1 MHYKGRSIWTTVSR
15 AGEYVEDLDRKEYW
29 NNGFQQLLPRREPF
43 VLLPGDRLNTHCVFD
58 TRRAGGPVA
67 FGPTTKD
74 EMCMDFLFYYPRQM
88 RRLGDA
94 EDADEVAY
102 CGPLPGPSRKRGA
115 ALYVCGTPD
124 RQEERRKGLPSPFLL
139 PGNAQLSEK
148 WDPEGSPG
156 ATPTYRF
163 DDEGRAVAT
172 AAPAAPAAAS
182 AIGGPT
188 AGAAAAEAAA
198 AAGAGG
204 AAAPPPGALLLLAA
218 ALAPLLV

>member
-1 MHYKGRSIWTTVSR
+1 MQSARTRTTASR

-29 NNGFQQLLPRREPF
+29 NNGFQQLLPRAEPF

-88 RRLGDA
+88 RRVGDA

-102 CGPLPGPSRKRGA
+102 CGPLPGPSRKRGT
-115 ALYVCGTPD
+115 ALYVCGTPH
-124 RQEERRKGLPSPFLL
+124 RQKDRRKGLPSPFLL
-139 PGNAQLSEK
+139 PGIAQLSEK

-156 ATPTYRF
+156 AAPT
-163 DDEGRAVAT
+163 
-172 AAPAAPAAAS
+172 
-182 AIGGPT
+182 
-188 AGAAAAEAAA
+188 
-198 AAGAGG
+198 
-204 AAAPPPGALLLLAA
+204 
-218 ALAPLLV
+218 